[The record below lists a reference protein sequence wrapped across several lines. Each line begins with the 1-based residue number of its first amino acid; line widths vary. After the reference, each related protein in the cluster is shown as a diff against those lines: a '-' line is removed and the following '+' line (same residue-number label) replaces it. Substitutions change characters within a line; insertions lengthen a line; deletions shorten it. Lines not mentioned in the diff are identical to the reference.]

1 METIQKVKGTDDIL
15 SESISKWHT
24 LEEIIRYVTKVYNFQ
39 EWRTPIMEYTDLF
52 VRSVGVS
59 TDVVNK
65 EMYTF
70 DTKGGKSV
78 TLRPE
83 GTAGVLRAYI
93 QHKMYASD
101 VQPTKIYYLESM
113 FRYEQPQLGR
123 QRQFN
128 QFGVEVLG
136 DKSPY
141 IDVEVIQLGLMTC
154 QLVGLENLK
163 VLVNTLG
170 DDESRTAYK
179 SALMKH
185 FSPFVSTLCSDCQ
198 RRIKQNPLRILDC
211 KVDAEHEALL
221 TAPLFESY
229 LNESSKQYFS
239 EVLAMMDTLGI
250 QYEVS
255 SKLVRGLDYYT
266 HTIFEVISLNE
277 ASGSQSTLFGGGRY
291 DGLVK
296 QLGGPEVSGVGFGMG
311 MERILIAS
319 EAEGKTLLQ
328 KPSLDVY
335 IMPFSQEHFSK
346 SMELATIIRRLG
358 FTCEVA
364 LNESKFKNKFKMA
377 DRYGTKFVA
386 VIGDDEVAGNYA
398 NFKDLTTKEQM
409 KVNINDDELAQYL
422 DTYIEEE

>member
-1 METIQKVKGTDDIL
+1 MNPIQKVKGTDDIL
-15 SESISKWHT
+15 SDSISKWHT
-24 LEEIIRYVTKVYNFQ
+24 LEEIIRYVAKVYNFH
-39 EWRTPIMEYTDLF
+39 EWRTPIMEYTELF
-52 VRSVGVS
+52 VRSVGES

-83 GTAGVLRAYI
+83 GTAGVLRAYV
-93 QHKMYASD
+93 QHKMYASEI
-101 VQPTKIYYLESM
+101 QPTKIYYIEPM

-136 DKSPY
+136 DKSPFLD
-141 IDVEVIQLGLMTC
+141 IEVIQLGLMVC
-154 QLVGLENLK
+154 QLVGLENLR
-163 VLVNTLG
+163 VLINTLG
-170 DDESRTAYK
+170 DEESRSSYK
-179 SALMKH
+179 SALLEYFTPHITTMC
-185 FSPFVSTLCSDCQ
+185 LDCQ
-198 RRIKQNPLRILDC
+198 RRLHQNPLRILDC
-211 KVDAEHEALL
+211 KVDANHEAMLL
-221 TAPLFESY
+221 VPDFSNFLTSESK
-229 LNESSKQYFS
+229 EYFNN
-239 EVLAMMDTLGI
+239 VLSGLDELGI
-250 QYEVS
+250 NYEIS
-255 SKLVRGLDYYT
+255 PKLVRGLDYYT

-328 KPSLDVY
+328 KPDLDVY
-335 IMPFSQEHFSK
+335 IMPFNSTHFSQ
-346 SMELATIIRRLG
+346 SLVLASIIRKLG

-364 LNESKFKNKFKMA
+364 LNENSFKSKFKMA
-377 DRYGTKFVA
+377 DRYGSKFVA
-386 VIGDDEVAGNYA
+386 VIGDDEVNEKYA
-398 NFKDLTTKEQM
+398 TFKDLSTKEQF
-409 KVNINDDELAQYL
+409 KVNIEDNALAEFL
-422 DTYIEEE
+422 DTKIGE